1 MKTKHFKSVFAT
13 LLAIMFYANSAV
25 ASTGNNKIAEIDVLP
40 IIYSAIGI
48 VIVFLF
54 AWWSSSKTKRKT
66 TNRPF
71 KMNHK
76 SHYLKRK
83 THHYS

>member
-1 MKTKHFKSVFAT
+1 MKTKHLKPVFAT
-13 LLAIMFYANSAV
+13 LVAIMFYANSAV
-25 ASTGNNKIAEIDVLP
+25 ASTGNNKMAEIDFLP

-48 VIVFLF
+48 AIVFLF
-54 AWWSSSKTKRKT
+54 AWWSASKTKRKI

-71 KMNHK
+71 KIEHK

-83 THHYS
+83 RHYYS